1 MNNNY
6 SIAERNKIVEEH
18 LWCVKAVMKQ
28 NGPLIRA
35 TRLDRDDVFQQLS
48 ERLIRAVISYD
59 PEKSPLVKYLCASLR
74 YELLSMVKPG
84 KLSGIKNA
92 PKSFRVGDMVSFESM
107 EAGGIQ
113 LPERAAA

>member
-28 NGPLIRA
+28 NRPLIRA
-35 TRLDRDDVFQQLS
+35 TRLESDDVFQQLS

-59 PEKSPLVKYLCASLR
+59 PEKGPLVNYLCMNLH

-84 KLSGIKNA
+84 KLTGIKNA
-92 PKSFRVGDMVSFESM
+92 PKDFRIGDMVSFENM
-107 EAGGIQ
+107 EADGHLFAQ
-113 LPERAAA
+113 QEAA

>member
-28 NGPLIRA
+28 NGSLIRA
-35 TRLDRDDVFQQLS
+35 THLDRDDVFQQLS

-59 PEKSPLVKYLCASLR
+59 LEKSPLVKYLCMNLR

-92 PKSFRVGDMVSFESM
+92 PKEFRVGDMVSFESM
-107 EAGGIQ
+107 EANGV
-113 LPERAAA
+113 LFPARAAA

>member
-28 NGPLIRA
+28 NQPLIRA

-92 PKSFRVGDMVSFESM
+92 PKSFRVRDMVSFESM
-107 EAGGIQ
+107 ESGGIQ